1 MGRPDL
7 APLRRA
13 NELLQHGSCVN
24 ETIDELRR
32 DFRLDF
38 VDAMA
43 AVAACVALAQSGF
56 RVPEEPFARPY
67 V

>member
-1 MGRPDL
+1 MGSDL

-13 NELLQHGSCVN
+13 HELLDQGTSVD
-24 ETIDELRR
+24 EVIDELRR
-32 DFRLDF
+32 DFALDY

-43 AVAACVALAQSGF
+43 AVAACITLDNAGF
-56 RVPEEPFARPY
+56 TIPDESFARPF